1 MFTMCNAALNACWDS
16 AIARRHWTE
25 QWLRDQVAGRPLPNR
40 TEFINFSKRDL
51 INDDSSFCSLIL
63 SAIDLQCHVFS
74 FWKAFIKLSVFD
86 CKRHFWWRQTWRHL
100 HVTML
105 KCWAIFSNILI
116 HWSIR
121 MIPAKN
127 YKTVFK
133 FVKVMPR
140 KLVASFFWT
149 RCMQIFAGVPSAS
162 GRRHQVPYNKWCL
175 STWKHTSLCAAIVTA
190 ICYGQNQYPIN
201 ALNPMSLNSFRIES
215 AQSIVAVSVNK
226 IKVK

>member
-1 MFTMCNAALNACWDS
+1 MLRFCDRSTPLNWTMTAWSSRGTSTTKQNRIYQFFQKRFNQ
-16 AIARRHWTE
+16 R
-25 QWLRDQVAGRPLPNR
+25 WLQFLFAYS
-40 TEFINFSKRDL
+40 FS
-51 INDDSSFCSLIL
+51 NWPAVSC
-63 SAIDLQCHVFS
+63 FS

-116 HWSIR
+116 HWRIR

-127 YKTVFK
+127 YETVFK

-149 RCMQIFAGVPSAS
+149 RCMQMFAGVPSAS